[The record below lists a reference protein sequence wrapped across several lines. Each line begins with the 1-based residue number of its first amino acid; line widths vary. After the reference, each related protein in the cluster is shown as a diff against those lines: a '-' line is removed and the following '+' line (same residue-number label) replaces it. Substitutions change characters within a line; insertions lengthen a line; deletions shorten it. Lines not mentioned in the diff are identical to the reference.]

1 LYDNIC
7 KFLAKNFS
15 TDLAQW
21 LIGQPVSLT
30 ELQPTELSSE
40 PIRADSLIFLQ
51 SQDIILHIE
60 FQTSVDP
67 DIPLRMADY
76 FLRIY
81 RKYPHKQIYQ
91 VVIYLKKTASELARK
106 DNFNHLQMQHR
117 YNLIRLWEVPTVEL
131 LSAPG
136 LLPLA
141 VLSQNENPTQV
152 LEEVAKRIETV
163 TDSTEKSNLTAS
175 TAIIAG
181 LVLDRMTIGR
191 LLRNEIMKE
200 SVIYQEIEAIG
211 LAKGLQEGK
220 QQGLQEGKQ
229 QGLQEGKQQGLQ
241 QGKQQEVNLILK
253 QLKRR
258 IGEIPQELVTQISD
272 LSLQQLESLGEAL
285 LDFQTQTDLIHWFE
299 LES

>member
-1 LYDNIC
+1 
-7 KFLAKNFS
+7 
-15 TDLAQW
+15 
-21 LIGQPVSLT
+21 
-30 ELQPTELSSE
+30 
-40 PIRADSLIFLQ
+40 
-51 SQDIILHIE
+51 
-60 FQTSVDP
+60 
-67 DIPLRMADY
+67 
-76 FLRIY
+76 
-81 RKYPHKQIYQ
+81 
-91 VVIYLKKTASELARK
+91 
-106 DNFNHLQMQHR
+106 MQHR

-141 VLSQNENPTQV
+141 VLSQNEDPTQV

-211 LAKGLQEGK
+211 LAKGLQ
-220 QQGLQEGKQ
+220 Q
-229 QGLQEGKQQGLQ
+229 GKQQGLQ
-241 QGKQQEVNLILK
+241 QGLQEGLQQEVNLILK
-253 QLKRR
+253 QLQRR
-258 IGEIPQELVTQISD
+258 IGEIPQELVTQISN
-272 LSLQQLESLGEAL
+272 LSLEKIESLGEAL
-285 LDFQTQTDLIHWFE
+285 LDFQTQTDLIDWFE

>member
-1 LYDNIC
+1 
-7 KFLAKNFS
+7 
-15 TDLAQW
+15 
-21 LIGQPVSLT
+21 
-30 ELQPTELSSE
+30 
-40 PIRADSLIFLQ
+40 
-51 SQDIILHIE
+51 
-60 FQTSVDP
+60 
-67 DIPLRMADY
+67 MADY

-141 VLSQNENPTQV
+141 VLSQNEDPTQV

-211 LAKGLQEGK
+211 LAKGLQ
-220 QQGLQEGKQ
+220 Q
-229 QGLQEGKQQGLQ
+229 GKQQGLQ
-241 QGKQQEVNLILK
+241 QGLQEGLQQEVNLILK
-253 QLKRR
+253 QLQRR
-258 IGEIPQELVTQISD
+258 IGEIPQELVTQISN
-272 LSLQQLESLGEAL
+272 LSLEKIESLGEAL
-285 LDFQTQTDLIHWFE
+285 LDFQTQTDLIDWFE

>member
-1 LYDNIC
+1 MQ
-7 KFLAKNFS
+7 
-15 TDLAQW
+15 DLS
-21 LIGQPVSLT
+21 QPVPLT

-141 VLSQNENPTQV
+141 VLSQNEDPTQV

-211 LAKGLQEGK
+211 LAKGLQQGK
-220 QQGLQEGKQ
+220 QQGLQE
-229 QGLQEGKQQGLQ
+229 
-241 QGKQQEVNLILK
+241 GKQQEVNLILK
-253 QLKRR
+253 QLQRR

-285 LDFQTQTDLIHWFE
+285 LDFQTQTDLIDWFE